1 MPTAGWSLSSPPAR
15 AAHAEPDQAERLRLI
30 IITGLSGAG
39 KSWAIKCFE
48 DLGYYCVDNLPTT
61 LIPTFAELCAHSTR
75 RIARIAL
82 GVDIREREYLHSV
95 VEVLGELRAAGYQ
108 TEILFLEASEES
120 LVRRYHETRRRHP
133 VSSGSLLDGI
143 REERKL
149 LANLRELADR
159 VIDTSQI
166 TVHDLR
172 QRLVELYGDAAPPGL
187 SLNLLSFG
195 YKFGVP
201 YEADLVFDC
210 RFLPN
215 PFFVDSLKAHDGRT
229 AAVRQFVTEQPEGR
243 ELITRLRDF
252 LGFLLPRYQ
261 KEGKAYLTVAIGCT
275 GGRHRSVALVEELK
289 DFGAGHGLAVSVTHR
304 DVDRAG

>member
-1 MPTAGWSLSSPPAR
+1 MSSPPAR
-15 AAHAEPDQAERLRLI
+15 SGHADPEPGERARLI

-48 DLGYYCVDNLPTT
+48 DMGYYCVDNLPTT

-75 RIARIAL
+75 RIGRIAL

-95 VEVLGELRAAGYQ
+95 VEVLGELRGAGYQ
-108 TEILFLEASEES
+108 TEVLFLEASEES

-149 LANLRELADR
+149 LANLRVRADR
-159 VIDTSQI
+159 VIDTAQI

-172 QRLVELYGDAAPPGL
+172 QRLVDTYGETASPGL
-187 SLNLLSFG
+187 SINLLSFG

-215 PFFVDSLKAHDGRT
+215 PFFVDGLKAQDGRA
-229 AAVRQFVTEQPEGR
+229 AAVRQFVVEQPEGK
-243 ELITRLRDF
+243 ELITRLRD
-252 LGFLLPRYQ
+252 LLIYLLPRYQ

-275 GGRHRSVALVEELK
+275 GGRHRSVALVEELRGFA
-289 DFGAGHGLAVSVTHR
+289 DQSGVPVHVTHR

>member
-1 MPTAGWSLSSPPAR
+1 LSSQPAR
-15 AAHAEPDQAERLRLI
+15 AAHAEPEQGEHLRLI

-75 RIARIAL
+75 RIPRIAL

-95 VEVLGELRAAGYQ
+95 VEVLGELRAAGFH

-133 VSSGSLLDGI
+133 VSSASLLDGI
-143 REERKL
+143 REEKKL

-172 QRLVELYGDAAPPGL
+172 QRLVELYGEAAPPGL

-229 AAVRQFVTEQPEGR
+229 ATVRQFVIEQPEGR
-243 ELITRLRDF
+243 ELIARLRDF
-252 LGFLLPRYQ
+252 LSYLLPRYQ

-275 GGRHRSVALVEELK
+275 GGRHRSVALVEELR
-289 DFGAGHGLAVSVTHR
+289 DFVESQGLQVSVTHR

>member
-1 MPTAGWSLSSPPAR
+1 LSSPPAR
-15 AAHAEPDQAERLRLI
+15 LVHREPETGERLRLI

-61 LIPTFAELCAHSTR
+61 LIPTFAELCVHSTR
-75 RIARIAL
+75 RITRIAL

-95 VEVLGELRAAGYQ
+95 VDVLSELRGAGYL
-108 TEILFLEASEES
+108 TEVLFLEASEEA
-120 LVRRYHETRRRHP
+120 LIRRYHETRRRHP

-159 VIDTSQI
+159 VIDTSRI
-166 TVHDLR
+166 TVHELR
-172 QRLVELYGDAAPPGL
+172 QRLVELYGEAAPPGL
-187 SLNLLSFG
+187 SVNLLSFG

-215 PFFVDSLKAHDGRT
+215 PFFVEGLKTQDGR
-229 AAVRQFVTEQPEGR
+229 ALAVRQFVVEQPEGR
-243 ELITRLRDF
+243 ELITRLRD
-252 LGFLLPRYQ
+252 LLAYLLPHYE
-261 KEGKAYLTVAIGCT
+261 KEGKAYLTVAVGCT
-275 GGRHRSVALVEELK
+275 GGRHRSVALVEELQG
-289 DFGAGHGLAVSVTHR
+289 FVEEQGIPVTVTHR